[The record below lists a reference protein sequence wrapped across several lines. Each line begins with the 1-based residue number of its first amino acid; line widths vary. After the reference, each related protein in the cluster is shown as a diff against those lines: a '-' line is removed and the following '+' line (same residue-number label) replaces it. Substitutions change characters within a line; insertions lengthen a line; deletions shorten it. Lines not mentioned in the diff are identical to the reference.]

1 MYSCSNGFVF
11 QIGDAVVCHAHL
23 LFKYGDPL
31 GKVVVCADLAGQFFQ
46 LSVGYCL
53 CGGHALFGA
62 AGGCQGGDDHANNGA
77 TPGNQ
82 GTIASS

>member
-1 MYSCSNGFVF
+1 MYSCSGGFVF

-23 LFKYGDPL
+23 LFKNGDPL

-62 AGGCQGGDDHANNGA
+62 PLPAAVVVNA
-77 TPGNQ
+77 LVPRTMP
-82 GTIASS
+82 T